1 MNLFTYERASDLL
14 TAAGMLAARPD
25 ARMIAGGTEL
35 LNWLK
40 EGIDR
45 PAHLV
50 DINDLPLASILV
62 ETDVVRIGALARL
75 SDVAAHPG
83 VREAC
88 PAVAEA
94 LELSASPQ
102 LRNMAS
108 MGGNLLQRTRCPYFR
123 ADAELPCNK
132 RRPGTGCAAIEGEN
146 RTHAIFGWS
155 TDCVATHPSDV
166 AVALAAF
173 DAVVQVTGP
182 GGERRIPLLEFYAP
196 PGRTPQLETALL
208 PGEIITAI
216 DVPRALSIRRS
227 RYLKVRER
235 ASYEFALVSAAAGIE
250 ADGATI
256 VSARLALGGVAH
268 KPWRLQRA
276 ERALEGRPMG
286 REAIRAALDLEFR
299 DARPLAHN
307 GFKVEL
313 AARAA
318 MRALEAAWEIPG
330 EPARE
335 AGR

>member
-1 MNLFTYERASDLL
+1 MNPFTYERVSDVQ
-14 TAAGMLAARPD
+14 TAAALLAGRPD

-35 LNWLK
+35 INWLK

-45 PAHLV
+45 PGHLV
-50 DINDLPLASILV
+50 DINDLPLASIGV

-75 SDVAAHPG
+75 SDVAAHSG

-88 PAVAEA
+88 PAIAEA

-132 RRPGTGCAAIEGEN
+132 RRPGSGCAAMEGEN
-146 RTHAIFGWS
+146 RMHAIFGWS
-155 TDCVATHPSDV
+155 ADCGATHPSDV

-173 DAVVQVTGP
+173 DAIVRITGP
-182 GGERRIPLLEFYAP
+182 TAERTISLLEFYVP
-196 PGRTPQLETALL
+196 PGHTPHIETVLA

-216 DVPRALSIRRS
+216 DVPRVPSMRRS
-227 RYLKVRER
+227 RYVKVRDR
-235 ASYEFALVSAAAGIE
+235 ASYEFALVSATAGIE

-268 KPWRLQRA
+268 KPWRLRRA
-276 ERALEGRPMG
+276 ERALDGRPLD
-286 REAIRAALDLEFR
+286 RATMRTALEPEFR
-299 DARPLAHN
+299 EARPLAHN

-313 AARAA
+313 AARVA
-318 MRALEAAWEIPG
+318 MRALEAAWEM
-330 EPARE
+330 AR
-335 AGR
+335 